1 MSTPLDSR
9 IQWLHRQIYENR
21 YPNAYRISEKFDISH
36 RQAQRDI
43 EHLKNKLHAPLI
55 YDAAKK
61 GFYYAEPFSLPSYFS
76 HANEGDYTE
85 IMAQLKQKGSLGV
98 GESETVQMQIPFSAE
113 ISISDK
119 LGILALKDFIIEAK
133 SKNSFICEFHNVDL
147 FLGMLFTL
155 DASVRIISPE
165 WLRQK
170 ALKCAKKI
178 IDSNK

>member
-1 MSTPLDSR
+1 
-9 IQWLHRQIYENR
+9 
-21 YPNAYRISEKFDISH
+21 
-36 RQAQRDI
+36 
-43 EHLKNKLHAPLI
+43 
-55 YDAAKK
+55 
-61 GFYYAEPFSLPSYFS
+61 
-76 HANEGDYTE
+76 
-85 IMAQLKQKGSLGV
+85 LGV